1 MEKKEIKRI
10 EKNTKSESKD
20 KTDLLIEWVKA
31 FHEAEGHRGD
41 TLKRNESLGKMTDIL
56 KQL

>member
-1 MEKKEIKRI
+1 MEKKEVKRVV
-10 EKNTKSESKD
+10 KNTKSKSKD

-41 TLKRNESLGKMTDIL
+41 TLKRAESMKKMNDIL

>member
-1 MEKKEIKRI
+1 MEKREIKRVV
-10 EKNTKSESKD
+10 KSPKTRSDD
-20 KTDLLIEWVKA
+20 KTDLLIKWVKA

-41 TLKRNESLGKMTDIL
+41 TLKREESVKKMVDVL